1 MKDNNINWGKIYES
15 THWGVASTPESV
27 EDEPN
32 SISWGIRLVNYLK
45 SLIS

>member
-1 MKDNNINWGKIYES
+1 MEVGNNGWGKIYET
-15 THWGVASTPESV
+15 THWGKASTPEST

-45 SLIS
+45 SLIQ